1 MQVLIRVLTDRER
14 IITSTVCPVG
24 AVKAD
29 QENNL
34 SKAGH
39 HYNYTN
45 LSGIVGQNVLS
56 EENCVSS
63 YGQK

>member
-14 IITSTVCPVG
+14 IITSSVCPVG

-34 SKAGH
+34 SKAD
-39 HYNYTN
+39 YTN